1 MAHYCCMTVIYFQQR
16 DHTEKK
22 WHRPGHQTWNL
33 TTFQTKP
40 LWHTYIL
47 DQSQSLSLLAVHSK
61 CSDAP
66 NLGWVFRQ
74 RSTSETTRMYKFIVP
89 ILSVVAR
96 TQQRKLSC
104 TKHTEASHRTLKHT
118 PQPQWVRWTWKKENP
133 WKHRWGPHLTT
144 RTNEN
149 LHISFIPFK
158 PYHSKLLHWPCPWI
172 DFSLSSHNTKVNFA
186 DRCY

>member
-1 MAHYCCMTVIYFQQR
+1 MTVIYFQQR
-16 DHTEKK
+16 DHTGKK

-61 CSDAP
+61 CSDAS

-74 RSTSETTRMYKFIVP
+74 HSTSETTRMYKFIVP
-89 ILSVVAR
+89 ILSVVAG

-118 PQPQWVRWTWKKENP
+118 PQPQWVRWTWKKGKSLETQVRASSNYQDK
-133 WKHRWGPHLTT
+133 WKFTHFFYPFQT
-144 RTNEN
+144 
-149 LHISFIPFK
+149 IPQ
-158 PYHSKLLHWPCPWI
+158 
-172 DFSLSSHNTKVNFA
+172 
-186 DRCY
+186 